1 MNTYSDHPPD
11 GYYHNNQTSCTYPQ
25 YNIITQINSYKEN
38 QISKLYKLLSTYCI
52 KEETIRRRKKNNFK
66 WLKFFLPFYPRVY
79 TKGKLQTLKKKKEE
93 EKQHG
98 DEKSSNS
105 PIDPIGISK
114 VFSSASALKDI
125 KEIACALWSFSDV

>member
-1 MNTYSDHPPD
+1 MTKIFF
-11 GYYHNNQTSCTYPQ
+11 TV
-25 YNIITQINSYKEN
+25 
-38 QISKLYKLLSTYCI
+38 LSTSI
-52 KEETIRRRKKNNFK
+52 HKRKIANI
-66 WLKFFLPFYPRVY
+66 
-79 TKGKLQTLKKKKEE
+79 KKKKEE